1 MNKMFQMKDLKR
13 PFKVKRVVLAL
24 GALDH
29 INTKIDSEASNV

>member
-1 MNKMFQMKDLKR
+1 MTDLQKTFKD
-13 PFKVKRVVLAL
+13 KRVVLAL